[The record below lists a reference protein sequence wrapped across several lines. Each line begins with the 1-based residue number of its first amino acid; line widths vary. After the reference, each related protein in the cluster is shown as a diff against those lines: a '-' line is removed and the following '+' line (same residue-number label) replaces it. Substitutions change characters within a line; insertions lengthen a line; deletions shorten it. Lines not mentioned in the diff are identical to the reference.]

1 MYCELRQ
8 RGSQMRLRDARLQH
22 AAGFALVAAFTQWIA
37 IVRMCVLALSFSLLC
52 EMPGSVHVALHL
64 ARLGLQLERSHATHG
79 EREAK
84 QQDE

>member
-1 MYCELRQ
+1 
-8 RGSQMRLRDARLQH
+8 MRLRDAGLQH

-37 IVRMCVLALSFSLLC
+37 IVRMRVLALSFSLVC

-64 ARLGLQLERSHATHG
+64 ARFCPQFERSHAAHG
-79 EREAK
+79 EREAE